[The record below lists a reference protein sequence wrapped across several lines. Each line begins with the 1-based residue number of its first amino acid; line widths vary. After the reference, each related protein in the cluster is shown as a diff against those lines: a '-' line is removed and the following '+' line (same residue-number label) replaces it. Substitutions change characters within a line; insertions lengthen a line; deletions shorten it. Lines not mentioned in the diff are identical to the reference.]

1 MADTTHYE
9 VIIIGGSYA
18 GLSAAMSL
26 GRSMRKVLVI
36 DSGKPC
42 NIQTP
47 HSHNF
52 ITHDGKA
59 PHDIAML
66 AKEEVLKYDTVQFHD
81 TVAVAGRKT
90 DNGFEIEI
98 ETGHKFTA
106 ERLLFATGVRDILP
120 DIKGLRECWGITV
133 IHCPYCHGYEFR
145 GKETAILATGE
156 KAMHTARMVSNLTD
170 KLSIIAPGIAE
181 FTEEQKAKLHS
192 KNITLT
198 DAAITEVGHENGRL
212 KHIVFA
218 DGSTKPLDALY
229 IAPAFVQHCDVPEK
243 LGCELT
249 EPGFFKIDEFHKTT
263 VPGVYACGDST
274 AAMRSIANAVAQGNV
289 TGAMVNMDL
298 CDAKF

>member
-1 MADTTHYE
+1 MADNKHYE

-59 PHDIAML
+59 PHEIAML
-66 AKEEVLKYDTVQFHD
+66 AKQEVQQYDTVQFHNA
-81 TVAVAGRKT
+81 VAVAGIKT
-90 DNGFEIEI
+90 DSGFEIE
-98 ETGHKFTA
+98 TDGGHKFTA
-106 ERLLFATGVRDILP
+106 ERLIFATGVRDILP
-120 DIKGLRECWGITV
+120 DIKGLAACWGITV

-145 GKETAILATGE
+145 GKETAILAKGE
-156 KAMHTARMVSNLTD
+156 RAMHMARMVSNLTG
-170 KLSIIAPGIAE
+170 KLSIIAPGLAE
-181 FTEEQKAKLHS
+181 FTDEQKAKLHS
-192 KNITLT
+192 KNISLS
-198 DAAITEVGHENGRL
+198 DAAIVEVVHENGIL
-212 KHIVFA
+212 KHIVFG
-218 DGSTKPLDALY
+218 DGSTKQVDALY
-229 IAPAFVQHCDVPEK
+229 VAPAFVQHCDIPEK

-249 EPGFFKIDEFHKTT
+249 EPGYLKVDQFQKTT
-263 VPGVYACGDST
+263 VPGVYACGDNI
-274 AAMRSIANAVAQGNV
+274 AAMRSVANAVAQGNL

-298 CDAKF
+298 CEAKF